1 MKKYFIL
8 FIVLGLMVGC
18 GSSKKSVPN
27 KDSKGEI
34 DIVGY
39 LPSENMIKH
48 FSYGVTLLYSGIGR
62 REIEVLDNKIE
73 ITQYSSTISP
83 FVSPEVVQNKLIVY
97 NDINITGFYE
107 DLSGR
112 FGDINY
118 TTYRYVDIND
128 SLIID
133 QREYTSEY
141 YDGYVGMVIGTEYHE
156 LSNKCFYKE
165 ITDKVFDSYGN
176 IKKEGGDYLLIECTE
191 EETVTYYIN
200 SEYQNLT
207 DIDGTSTYDT
217 TKRVKY
223 YEKGIGYIAE
233 STEGDTPYNYFV
245 HNIEY

>member
-8 FIVLGLMVGC
+8 LIALGLMVGC
-18 GSSKKSVPN
+18 GGSKKSVPN

-62 REIEVLDNKIE
+62 REIEVSDNKTE
-73 ITQYSSTISP
+73 ITQYASTISP

-112 FGDINY
+112 FGDRTY
-118 TTYRYVDIND
+118 TTYRYVNIND
-128 SLIID
+128 ILITD
-133 QREYTSEY
+133 KREYTSEY
-141 YDGYVGMVIGTEYHE
+141 YDVDVGMAIGSEEHE
-156 LSNKCFYKE
+156 LSNKCFYKG

-176 IKKEGGDYLLIECTE
+176 IKKEGGDYLLIKCTE

-200 SEYQNLT
+200 SEYKDLT
-207 DIDGTSTYDT
+207 DIDGTSTYHK

-233 STEGDTPYNYFV
+233 STESDTPYNYFV
-245 HNIEY
+245 YNIEY